1 MYFDFIDETHVFSFQ
16 TGMEQ
21 SNLESP
27 VRDHYYFTNN
37 KSPELELSQAFA
49 SFDKRALVRGV
60 DGNLFPVPSH
70 PFELDYAFDQC
81 EQRIILSAA
90 DVIAGM
96 DLRAVLPIDD
106 VAGLD
111 RLTAEFFAAQPLAV

>member
-1 MYFDFIDETHVFSFQ
+1 MKRMLSHFKPEWSSRTRNRRFAIAII
-16 TGMEQ
+16 
-21 SNLESP
+21 SP
-27 VRDHYYFTNN
+27 NN